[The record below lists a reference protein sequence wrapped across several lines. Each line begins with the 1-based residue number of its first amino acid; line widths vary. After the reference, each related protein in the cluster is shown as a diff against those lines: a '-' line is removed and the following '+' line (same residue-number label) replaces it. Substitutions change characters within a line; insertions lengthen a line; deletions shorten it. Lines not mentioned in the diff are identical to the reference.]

1 MNARGMQ
8 DECLMMIMNSL
19 SDINKIIIKTGFS
32 PAEYKLC
39 SITSGKITL
48 PFSLKR
54 RCKKRGYL
62 KSLFPTKSLPPPT
75 PPYTGGELITKR
87 FPIQCKEG
95 LGMVVLGKL
104 TFLTT
109 SFYLN
114 TQHLFYVRKI
124 KIIFNQRSEQVKIP
138 VP

>member
-39 SITSGKITL
+39 SIASGKITL

-62 KSLFPTKSLPPPT
+62 KSLFPIKSLPPPA
-75 PPYTGGELITKR
+75 PPYTGGGVITKR
-87 FPIQCKEG
+87 VPLLCKEG
-95 LGMVVLGKL
+95 LGVVVLRKL
-104 TFLTT
+104 TFQTA
-109 SFYLN
+109 SFLYLN
-114 TQHLFYVRKI
+114 R
-124 KIIFNQRSEQVKIP
+124 
-138 VP
+138 